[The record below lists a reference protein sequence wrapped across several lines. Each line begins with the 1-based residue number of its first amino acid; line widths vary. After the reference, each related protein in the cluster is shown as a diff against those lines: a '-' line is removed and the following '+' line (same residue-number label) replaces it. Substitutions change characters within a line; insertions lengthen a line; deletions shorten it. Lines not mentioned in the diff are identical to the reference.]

1 MVTSGNRDLMTETRT
16 RLLNAAAELLQ
27 TRGYNGFSFH
37 DLAATV
43 GIKTASIHYH
53 FPTKGKLGE
62 ALAKRY
68 REDFMTALGEP
79 DAFAPATQIDRYIGL
94 FGKTLQEG
102 RMCLCGIVGAEVDC
116 VPADVRQEI
125 KAFFDANEHWLAAVF
140 TMSGAGQD
148 GAVAKAQTLLA
159 TLEGAMLVTRVRGDM
174 ILFDRVAAAARASNL
189 GAA

>member
-1 MVTSGNRDLMTETRT
+1 
-16 RLLNAAAELLQ
+16 LLDAAAELVQ

-79 DAFAPATQIDRYIGL
+79 EAFAPASQIDRYIGL
-94 FGKTLQEG
+94 FGKTLREG

-116 VPADVRQEI
+116 VPTDVRQEI
-125 KAFFDANEHWLAAVF
+125 KAFFNANELWLAAVF
-140 TMSGAGQD
+140 QKSGVGADGAG
-148 GAVAKAQTLLA
+148 AKAQALVA
-159 TLEGAMLVTRVRGDM
+159 ILEGAMLVARVRDD
-174 ILFDRVAAAARASNL
+174 ITQFDRVAGAARAWSL
-189 GAA
+189 DIP